1 MRVTSLFGGAENI
14 TVLVNDWIKR
24 NEKRYIIIDIKFVP
38 YGKGDFITAY
48 ILYKEFGFDD

>member
-1 MRVTSLFGGAENI
+1 VRVESIFGKGDIASLINE
-14 TVLVNDWIKR
+14 WIRK
-24 NEKRYIIIDIKFVP
+24 NEDRYIIIDIKFVP